1 MTLCLFHVT
10 YFPQSHSGNPGQE
23 SHSDLIRFSAFL
35 QSLKHLCLLI
45 LISSVTLNYI
55 SCKCRVCSIPSFSFS
70 EPPVYFP
77 LFKVI
82 ALLEIG
88 LHFPVKIGVLILK
101 FKCYS
106 ILNKDIWGSL
116 LILGLFC
123 YWRVSL

>member
-1 MTLCLFHVT
+1 MTLYLFHVI
-10 YFPQSHSGNPGQE
+10 YSPQSHSGTPGQE
-23 SHSDLIRFSAFL
+23 SHSDLICFSAFL
-35 QSLKHLCLLI
+35 QSLKRLCL

-77 LFKVI
+77 LFKAI

-88 LHFPVKIGVLILK
+88 LHFPVKTGILILK
-101 FKCYS
+101 FKCHS
-106 ILNKDIWGSL
+106 ILNKDICGSL

-123 YWRVSL
+123 HWRVSL